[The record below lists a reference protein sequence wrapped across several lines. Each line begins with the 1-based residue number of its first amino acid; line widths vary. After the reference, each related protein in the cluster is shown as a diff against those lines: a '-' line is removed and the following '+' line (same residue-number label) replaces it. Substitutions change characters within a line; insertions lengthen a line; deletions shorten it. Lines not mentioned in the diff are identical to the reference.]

1 MNLILSQL
9 KLHRRNLDG
18 EDDAQELKPHL
29 DLGQVIEVGR
39 RFTAFAISSETK
51 KRKIE
56 PKCFILKHGGLDS
69 LKLESRPRGEQD
81 ETVNILKVLR
91 LTLYVNRR

>member
-1 MNLILSQL
+1 VNLILSQL

-29 DLGQVIEVGR
+29 DLGQMIEVGR

-51 KRKIE
+51 LNE
-56 PKCFILKHGGLDS
+56 NVLFLS
-69 LKLESRPRGEQD
+69 MEVS
-81 ETVNILKVLR
+81 TV
-91 LTLYVNRR
+91 

>member
-1 MNLILSQL
+1 MFFTHSNLQSKNQKQNRGLYLNKKPLKEVVGTNWIVCQTFPQNVNLILSQL
-9 KLHRRNLDG
+9 KFHWRNLDG

-51 KRKIE
+51 
-56 PKCFILKHGGLDS
+56 
-69 LKLESRPRGEQD
+69 
-81 ETVNILKVLR
+81 
-91 LTLYVNRR
+91 